1 MSYYLVTN
9 ELTKE
14 FAIVESEIMQEIDGL
29 IDEYGVQEVY
39 YGQLNDDRNWDM
51 LVEEEVKKGY
61 RYVVLESETD
71 DVWDFTMAGTFLS

>member
-39 YGQLNDDRNWDM
+39 YGQLKDDQNWDM

-61 RYVVLESETD
+61 RYVVLEIETD
-71 DVWDFTMAGTFLS
+71 DAWDFAMAGTFLS

>member
-29 IDEYGVQEVY
+29 IDEHGVQDVY
-39 YGQLNDDRNWDM
+39 FSQLDDDQNWDE
-51 LVEEEVKKGY
+51 LIKRETARGY
-61 RYVVLESETD
+61 KYVVLEVETD
-71 DVWDFTMAGTFLS
+71 DAWDFTLSH